1 MLAEIVKDMF
11 GDCTRLLPLHCM
23 AEEVLPYECAASFLE
38 SAMTGGVVWGWET
51 PQIRGLGEGDGVG
64 RDVSHGVWTLQDVE
78 IELILYSIQI
88 RSLDRL
94 YGSDVE
100 LSIHVSPYMRFPRIL
115 QISRGQRSEA
125 FGQSTNHM
133 SELAFCAFLSIPDYI
148 LRYLPLK
155 FAREP
160 SQFILRTVLLKGAVN
175 YRKPHIKQ
183 PAR

>member
-1 MLAEIVKDMF
+1 
-11 GDCTRLLPLHCM
+11 M

-78 IELILYSIQI
+78 VELILYSIQI

-100 LSIHVSPYMRFPRIL
+100 LSIHVSPYIFPAF
-115 QISRGQRSEA
+115 SNSAEA
-125 FGQSTNHM
+125 SGPR
-133 SELAFCAFLSIPDYI
+133 LSAN
-148 LRYLPLK
+148 LPITCL
-155 FAREP
+155 
-160 SQFILRTVLLKGAVN
+160 N
-175 YRKPHIKQ
+175 
-183 PAR
+183 